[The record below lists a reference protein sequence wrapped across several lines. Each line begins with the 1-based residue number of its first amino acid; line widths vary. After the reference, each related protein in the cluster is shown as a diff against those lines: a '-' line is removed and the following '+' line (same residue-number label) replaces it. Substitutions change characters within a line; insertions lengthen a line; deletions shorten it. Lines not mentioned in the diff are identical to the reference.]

1 MGFLYSEKMIS
12 FTEKAANKVLS
23 IMQEQKVSDDTVV
36 RVGVRGGGCSGFTYT
51 VDFDSKKGKFD
62 LEFESFGLNI
72 LCDKKSHIYINNTE
86 IDWSD
91 NLNDRGL
98 KFNNPSAKGSCGCRT
113 SFMYDHNTEEAEN
126 DTKPSWM

>member
-1 MGFLYSEKMIS
+1 MGFLHTGKMIS
-12 FTEKAANKVLS
+12 LTEKAANKILS
-23 IMQEQKVSDDTVV
+23 IMKEQKVSDDTVV

-72 LCDKKSHIYINNTE
+72 LCDKKSHLYIKNTE

-113 SFMYDHNTEEAEN
+113 SFMYEHTEETEN
-126 DTKPSWM
+126 DTKPSSM

>member
-1 MGFLYSEKMIS
+1 MIS

-23 IMQEQKVSDDTVV
+23 IMNEQKVTEDTRV

-51 VDFDSKKGKFD
+51 VDFDSRKSRFD
-62 LEFESFGLNI
+62 LEFESFGLSV
-72 LCDKKSHIYINNTE
+72 LVDKKSHLYIKDTE
-86 IDWSD
+86 IDWSND
-91 NLNDRGL
+91 LNDRGL

-113 SFMYDHNTEEAEN
+113 SFMHEHKEQTN

>member
-1 MGFLYSEKMIS
+1 MIS
-12 FTEKAANKVLS
+12 FTEKAANKVLN
-23 IMQEQKVSDDTVV
+23 IMQDQKVSGDPAV

-72 LCDKKSHIYINNTE
+72 LVDKKSHLYIKNTE

-113 SFMYDHNTEEAEN
+113 SFMHDHTEEKDGAS
-126 DTKPSWM
+126 PSWM